1 MANLHEEVPI
11 DMALNEVLHAKIGQP
26 HQQVERTIAHR
37 NQSVLEKSR
46 CSFKE
51 AARRTLTLE
60 NMIVSDLI
68 DDYVSPQVSCLH
80 FY

>member
-1 MANLHEEVPI
+1 MT
-11 DMALNEVLHAKIGQP
+11 LNEVLHAKIGQP

-37 NQSVLEKSR
+37 NQSVLKDSS

-60 NMIVSDLI
+60 NMM
-68 DDYVSPQVSCLH
+68 VSPLLIGIINLAKTMPAIQA
-80 FY
+80 